1 MKSLRLF
8 CVAGVVAIALTA
20 CAASN
25 APMVTPGSSNQTQAT
40 LHDGVGPNGV
50 PSHISSLHGWM
61 SPERKKK
68 KKLLYVSDEAHG
80 IVDIF
85 SVPKYSMV
93 GQITDGINQPE
104 GLATDKKGKLYV
116 SNLSGNT
123 ITVYKPGATSPSLTL
138 TDSDGPDDVAVGS
151 DGYIYA
157 ADVAGGVDVYPP
169 GATSP
174 STRLTNSALTYAAG
188 VALDAS
194 NNLYADG
201 NNGSGGAVVKYAN
214 ASGSGTNLGLTGLL
228 EPSGVIVDKH
238 NNLVVSDFGL
248 SEILIYPPGQTSPS
262 GTITVP
268 SADRSALNK
277 PENVIY
283 GPEGFN
289 YGAGVYEYPGGTLVT
304 TIPIG
309 GFTTGAALTP
319 VAAP

>member
-1 MKSLRLF
+1 MKSLRFLG
-8 CVAGVVAIALTA
+8 VAGVLGIALTA
-20 CAASN
+20 CSASN
-25 APMVTPGSSNQTQAT
+25 LPTGFAPGSVNQTQGTAR
-40 LHDGVGPNGV
+40 HGIGPNGV
-50 PSHISSLHGWM
+50 LSHISTLRGWM
-61 SPERKKK
+61 SPDRKRK
-68 KKLLYVSDEAHG
+68 KKLLYVSDEGQG

-85 SVPKYSMV
+85 AVPKYSMV

-151 DGYIYA
+151 NGYVYA
-157 ADVAGGVDVYPP
+157 VDIAGGIDVYPP
-169 GATSP
+169 GATEP

-188 VALDAS
+188 VAVDAS

-201 NNGSGGAVVKYAN
+201 TNGSGGAVVKYAN
-214 ASGSGTNLGLTGLL
+214 ASGSGTNLGLTGLS
-228 EPSGVIVDKH
+228 EPSGVIVDKK

-268 SADRSALNK
+268 SADRSAINK
-277 PENVIY
+277 AENVIY

-289 YGAGVYEYPGGTLVT
+289 YGVGVFDYPGGTLVT
-304 TIPIG
+304 TIPVG
-309 GFTTGAALTP
+309 GFTPGAALTP
-319 VAAP
+319 